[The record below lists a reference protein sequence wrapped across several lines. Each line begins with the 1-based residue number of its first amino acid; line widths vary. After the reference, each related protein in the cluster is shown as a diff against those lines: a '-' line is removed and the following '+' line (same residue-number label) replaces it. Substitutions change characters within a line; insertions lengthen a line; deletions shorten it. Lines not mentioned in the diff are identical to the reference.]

1 MDDSQ
6 KQIPDPGVFEKLGV
20 FYLGAERDSVAS
32 GTMQPV
38 LYDSR
43 DLTTHAVCVGMTGSG
58 KTGLCTCLLEE
69 AALDGVP
76 AIIIDPKGD
85 LANLLLSFPDLS
97 AESFEPWVDPGNA
110 ERKGQSV
117 AEYAAATA
125 ELWRKG
131 LAGWGEDG
139 ERIAALR
146 RAVEMRIYT
155 PGSDSGLQLSV
166 LKSFSAPPAEIVNDG
181 DAFRERISGSVSGLL
196 TLLGIDADPLRSREH
211 ILLASILEHEWKAGR
226 DCGLPELIRMISTP
240 PFTQVGILDL
250 ESFFPGKERMDLA
263 VTLNN
268 LLASPSFGAWAVGE
282 PLDVQSLLWSPE
294 GKPRLSILYI
304 AHLSEAERMFFVTLL
319 LNEVVSWVR
328 RQTGTGSLR
337 ALLYM
342 DEVFGYLPPVAN
354 PPSKAP
360 MLTLLKQARA
370 FGLGLV
376 LATQNPVDLDYKALS
391 NAGTWLLGRLQTER
405 DKQRMI
411 DGLIGAQG
419 GSGLDRE
426 ALLATISGLDSR
438 EFLLHNVHDD
448 GPLVMATRW
457 AMSYLRGPLSR
468 DHVRRLMQ
476 GAEPDPVEQS
486 PAPAPAPEKHAVQE
500 AADME
505 QAGVA
510 ERPLLPKEA
519 GECFQQAALP
529 EGAAV
534 HYEPALWGSLTL
546 HYVDSKRG
554 WDEWR
559 ECDVLAR
566 INQDSGADPWDDAV
580 LSGKLD
586 CSDRPA
592 SEAGYGELPARAL
605 QAYGYGTWRKSLEGH
620 AYQAMGMELL
630 ECPELKLYSR
640 PGENQRDFTARLS
653 QQLREDRDGAMQKL
667 RAEYDRKIDRIEER
681 LDSAERKLAE
691 EQQDYAEKKMDSY
704 FSVGGAILDTVFG
717 TRRVTKRKLD
727 RARTAAR
734 SVGRAG
740 RGKGDIAEAQE
751 KVHKYEL
758 ELDELKSELEEKLFE
773 LQQAYSL
780 GNLKIEK
787 LNLAPRKSDISVNS
801 LRLVWLPRIAAQD

>member
-1 MDDSQ
+1 
-6 KQIPDPGVFEKLGV
+6 
-20 FYLGAERDSVAS
+20 
-32 GTMQPV
+32 MQPV

-69 AALDGVP
+69 AALDGIP
-76 AIIIDPKGD
+76 AIVIDPKGD
-85 LANLLLSFPDLS
+85 LANLLLTFPDLS
-97 AESFEPWVDPGNA
+97 AESFERWIDPGSA
-110 ERKGQSV
+110 QRKGQSV
-117 AEYAAATA
+117 AEFAAATA
-125 ELWRKG
+125 ELWRRG

-155 PGSDSGLQLSV
+155 PGSDSGLPLSV
-166 LKSFSAPPAEIVNDG
+166 LKSFSAPPAEIINDG

-211 ILLASILEHEWKAGR
+211 ILLASILDNEWKAGR
-226 DCGLPELIRMISTP
+226 DCGLPELIRLISTP
-240 PFTQVGILDL
+240 PFSQVGILDL
-250 ESFFPGKERMDLA
+250 ESFYPGKERMELA

-294 GKPRLSILYI
+294 GRPRVSILYI

-426 ALLATISGLDSR
+426 QLLATISGLESR

-448 GPLVMATRW
+448 GPTVMATRW

-468 DHVRRLMQ
+468 DHIRLLMQ
-476 GAEPDPVEQS
+476 GAAADPPAVPEQPVPAATAHSAAEARQVE
-486 PAPAPAPEKHAVQE
+486 ETHAVQ
-500 AADME
+500 
-505 QAGVA
+505 
-510 ERPLLPKEA
+510 RPLLPVEA
-519 GECFQQAALP
+519 GECFQHAQVP
-529 EGAAV
+529 DGAGV
-534 HYEPALWGSLTL
+534 LYEPALLAELSL
-546 HYVDSKRG
+546 HYVDNRRG

-559 ECDVLAR
+559 DVALLAKLDER
-566 INQDSGADPWDDAV
+566 SGADPWEGAT
-580 LSGKLD
+580 LSRSLD
-586 CSDRPA
+586 FSEQPA
-592 SEAGYGELPARAL
+592 NAAAFAPLPARAL
-605 QAYGYGTWRKSLEGH
+605 QADSYGTWRKSVEGH
-620 AYQAMGMELL
+620 AYQSLTREIQ
-630 ECPELKLYSR
+630 ECSALKLYSR
-640 PGENQRDFTARLS
+640 PDETARDFAARLS
-653 QQLREDRDGAMQKL
+653 QQLREERDEAMEKL
-667 RAEYDRKIDRIEER
+667 RCDYEKKIDRIEER
-681 LDSAERKLAE
+681 LEGAERKLAQ
-691 EQQDYAEKKMDSY
+691 EQQEYSEKRMDSY
-704 FSVGGAILDTVFG
+704 LSVGGAILDTVFG

-727 RARTAAR
+727 RARSAAR

-740 RGKGDIAEAQE
+740 RGKDDIAAAQD
-751 KVHKYEL
+751 KVRKYEL
-758 ELDELKSELEEKLFE
+758 KLDELRSELEEKLFE
-773 LQQAYSL
+773 LRERHAPE
-780 GNLKIEK
+780 NLELESIS
-787 LNLAPRKSDISVNS
+787 LAPRKSDISVNR
-801 LRLVWLPRIAAQD
+801 LCLVWLPRIAAAP